1 VNSVEVTLGG
11 ENSLEQ
17 KTPKTGGENLVK
29 TQHEENITSVL
40 QIEENNLF
48 QTNPFKKTVDRVT
61 SFTSLNILAEDVNEN
76 GNSRNTPEVITA
88 MDCDDST
95 IIETIENIICDPSD
109 AKLPP
114 SWRWLLIAMFTTK
127 MNRPHSRKLP
137 LDLVM

>member
-1 VNSVEVTLGG
+1 
-11 ENSLEQ
+11 
-17 KTPKTGGENLVK
+17 
-29 TQHEENITSVL
+29 
-40 QIEENNLF
+40 
-48 QTNPFKKTVDRVT
+48 
-61 SFTSLNILAEDVNEN
+61 
-76 GNSRNTPEVITA
+76 

-137 LDLVM
+137 LDLVMWITQQQFKNQFP